1 MLDNYVRKCVAKI
14 ALQFLALNET
24 AWFNN
29 GLVKW
34 ELRFFLVNTFAFI
47 SLYGNAFAPMA

>member
-29 GLVKW
+29 GLIKW